1 MLKLDEDFLKRMN
14 APQIDLDEEYKKAL
28 KNENFKEMVKE
39 LNLDEEILKKY
50 TTNLMECANDYSNC
64 KTCPNIMECKN
75 KVRGYAYLPTNIDNH
90 IEFGYKSCKYLNKLN
105 EENKYSDN
113 VTLIGA
119 NSYLKNARMKDIYTD
134 DKSRFNCIKWLNN
147 FIKSYPNIKKGL
159 YLNGNFGCG
168 KSYLIAATFNELAK
182 KNVKSAIIFW
192 PHFISELKISFNGE
206 GNFNYLMSL
215 AQKTPLLLIDDI
227 GAENLTDW
235 IRDEILCTIL
245 NTRMEASLPTFF
257 TSNLNIKMLEEHLST
272 SKSGVDKLKA
282 KRIIERIKQLSE
294 NMEMIGENYRSKQWK
309 DK

>member
-1 MLKLDEDFLKRMN
+1 MLKLDEEFLKRMN

-39 LNLDEEILKKY
+39 LDLDKEILKKY
-50 TTNLMECANDYSNC
+50 TTNLIECANDYSNC
-64 KTCPNIMECKN
+64 KSCPNIMECKN

-90 IEFGYKSCKYLNKLN
+90 IEFGYKSCKYLNKIN
-105 EENKYSDN
+105 EENKYSSN

-134 DKSRFNCIKWLNN
+134 DKNRFNCIKWLNN
-147 FIKSYPNIKKGL
+147 FIKSYPNI
-159 YLNGNFGCG
+159 
-168 KSYLIAATFNELAK
+168 
-182 KNVKSAIIFW
+182 KSAIIFW

-245 NTRMEASLPTFF
+245 NTRMEANLPTFF

-282 KRIIERIKQLSE
+282 KRIIERINQLSE
-294 NMEMIGENYRSKQWK
+294 DMEMIGENYRSKQWK
-309 DK
+309 NK